1 MPWLEKHIEKNFVDW
16 IEEFYTEWYAIKINK
31 RGWPDRLILGPGPTV
46 FFIEFKLPGEEPR
59 RMQVYVFGMLRK
71 LGFKVYVCESTE
83 EAESIV
89 RSHL

>member
-16 IEEFYTEWYAIKINK
+16 IDEFHPSWFALKMRQ
-31 RGWPDRLILGPGPTV
+31 RGWPDRLLLGPGPTV
-46 FFIEFKLPGEEPR
+46 FFIEFKLPGKEPR
-59 RMQVYVFGMLRK
+59 RMQEYIHKILKEM
-71 LGFKVYVCESTE
+71 GFRVYVCESTE